1 MYYINREL
9 SWLKFN
15 KRVLLQADAPEV
27 PLFERMKFIAIFES
41 NLDEFFM
48 VRAGSMHDRA
58 LISAEMRDD
67 KTKMTAREQLDA
79 IYRDAKPLCELCEG
93 IFERLEKQLA
103 DKGIIRENARTI
115 SDAEAKTMKSY
126 FKHEILPLLSPQII
140 DAKHPFPHLE
150 NKKLYVISELERNG
164 KTYYGIIP
172 ILQSFERMYFS
183 PSDDTDEIRYILIE
197 DILMRY
203 LKDIFKIYNVKSR
216 AVIRVTRNADI
227 EVADNFSDDSID
239 YRSYV
244 DVIIKKR
251 GKLSPIRLECYS
263 GAYGRS
269 KKLISYFMHKIGL
282 SEPQCFWLHKPC
294 DPSYIYALER
304 KLPKETELL
313 YSPLVPQNYPDISAR
328 SRITEIAYER
338 DILLSF
344 PYHTMRPYLKLLE
357 EAATDDDTVSIKIT
371 LYRLSS
377 TSEVIRLLCLAAENG
392 KEVTA
397 VVELKAR
404 FDESNN
410 IGWSKRLEDSGC
422 NIVYGVDGLKTHS
435 KITLITRKN
444 DDGVS
449 CITHIGTGNYNEKT
463 ARLYTDVGIITSDS
477 RICSDAVDFF
487 RNITLGVNADDYKTL
502 LVAPNCMKNKLIS
515 LIASEKAKGKN
526 GYIRMKMNSMTD
538 KAIIDALVSAS
549 KSGVKIDLIIRGI
562 CCLQTGLKK
571 QTDNI
576 TVRSIVGRYLEHSR
590 IFIFGAD
597 PEKRQVFIGSADCM
611 TRNTSRR
618 VEIITPVFDRTSAD
632 KLVSMTDLMLEDNV
646 KSSILMPNGDYVS
659 VSELSDD
666 KAKENKVGIDSQLML
681 YNEAYAANSL
691 RPLPVK

>member
-1 MYYINREL
+1 M
-9 SWLKFN
+9 
-15 KRVLLQADAPEV
+15 KRP
-27 PLFERMKFIAIFES
+27 
-41 NLDEFFM
+41 
-48 VRAGSMHDRA
+48 
-58 LISAEMRDD
+58 
-67 KTKMTAREQLDA
+67 
-79 IYRDAKPLCELCEG
+79 
-93 IFERLEKQLA
+93 
-103 DKGIIRENARTI
+103 
-115 SDAEAKTMKSY
+115 
-126 FKHEILPLLSPQII
+126 
-140 DAKHPFPHLE
+140 
-150 NKKLYVISELERNG
+150 
-164 KTYYGIIP
+164 
-172 ILQSFERMYFS
+172 
-183 PSDDTDEIRYILIE
+183 
-197 DILMRY
+197 
-203 LKDIFKIYNVKSR
+203 
-216 AVIRVTRNADI
+216 
-227 EVADNFSDDSID
+227 
-239 YRSYV
+239 
-244 DVIIKKR
+244 
-251 GKLSPIRLECYS
+251 
-263 GAYGRS
+263 
-269 KKLISYFMHKIGL
+269 
-282 SEPQCFWLHKPC
+282 
-294 DPSYIYALER
+294 
-304 KLPKETELL
+304 
-313 YSPLVPQNYPDISAR
+313 
-328 SRITEIAYER
+328 
-338 DILLSF
+338 
-344 PYHTMRPYLKLLE
+344 
-357 EAATDDDTVSIKIT
+357 
-371 LYRLSS
+371 
-377 TSEVIRLLCLAAENG
+377 
-392 KEVTA
+392 
-397 VVELKAR
+397 
-404 FDESNN
+404 
-410 IGWSKRLEDSGC
+410 
-422 NIVYGVDGLKTHS
+422 
-435 KITLITRKN
+435 
-444 DDGVS
+444 
-449 CITHIGTGNYNEKT
+449 

-691 RPLPVK
+691 RPLPVQ